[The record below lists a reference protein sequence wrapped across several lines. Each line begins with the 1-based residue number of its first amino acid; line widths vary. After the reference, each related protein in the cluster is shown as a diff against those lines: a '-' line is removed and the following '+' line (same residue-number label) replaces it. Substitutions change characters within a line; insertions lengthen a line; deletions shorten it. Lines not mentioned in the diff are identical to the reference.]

1 QTRRLLD
8 RAGRLTADLR
18 VHAQAQ
24 VVLGQAES
32 RCGRPVQACR
42 LLAREAT
49 RVRGT
54 DPTSAA
60 VMLLDA
66 ADAGS
71 LAGECRSALV
81 AVHQARLLAGR
92 IPAPLPA
99 VVAGQQAA
107 VLARCARLGELDAAW
122 RVLDEVIAQS
132 RACEAAGLL
141 PALLVERAEVAVRTG
156 DWAGAQ

>member
-107 VLARCARLGELDAAW
+107 VLARCGRLDEARVLLAGCRTELDQV
-122 RVLDEVIAQS
+122 VLQ
-132 RACEAAGLL
+132 G
-141 PALLVERAEVAVRTG
+141 
-156 DWAGAQ
+156 